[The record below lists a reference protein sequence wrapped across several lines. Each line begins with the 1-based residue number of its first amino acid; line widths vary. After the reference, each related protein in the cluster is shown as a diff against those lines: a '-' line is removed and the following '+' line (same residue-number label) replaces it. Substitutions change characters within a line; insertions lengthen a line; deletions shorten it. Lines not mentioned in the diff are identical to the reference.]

1 MPDSLSSTTALHP
14 ASSRAGGLPGQV
26 WIVSTPARVAKS
38 RARDDGLAAT
48 NLLPTTETRSGGFRR
63 IDAEFTPDVRELF
76 RVRQAAIRHH
86 GA

>member
-48 NLLPTTETRSGGFRR
+48 NL
-63 IDAEFTPDVRELF
+63 
-76 RVRQAAIRHH
+76 
-86 GA
+86 